1 MRMESTAQI
10 SLGIGLWLAFAFLF
24 PSNAESA
31 EVLQRIRIG
40 VPSVALTYMPFYVA
54 QEKGFSPRQVSK
66 RNTSK

>member
-1 MRMESTAQI
+1 V
-10 SLGIGLWLAFAFLF
+10 LAFLF
-24 PSNAESA
+24 PSNAEST
-31 EVLQRIRIG
+31 EVLQKIRIG

>member
-1 MRMESTAQI
+1 MRMESTTQI
-10 SLGIGLWLAFAFLF
+10 SLGIGLWVAFAFLF

-31 EVLQRIRIG
+31 EVVQKIRIG